1 MKKQEEEIKECYMCS
16 NKLSQLDYKD
26 VELLKRFVTPQGKI
40 RPRRKTG
47 TCTRHQRVVARAVK
61 RARTLAILPVKRV

>member
-1 MKKQEEEIKECYMCS
+1 MNREIEEEKSCYLCEK
-16 NKLSQLDYKD
+16 KLSQLDYKD

-61 RARTLAILPVKRV
+61 KARVMSILPVKRV